1 MILTTV
7 LVASKMFNDT
17 YYTNQYIAQV
27 GGVTLKNI
35 NELERFFMHLIDWKV
50 NITTEEFDLYEK
62 GLSVYPI
69 RETMSQQMSA
79 SASSQA
85 SPMPSPQQ
93 HPVASQT
100 HESLQQQQQ
109 LQLQA
114 L

>member
-1 MILTTV
+1 
-7 LVASKMFNDT
+7 MFNDT

-35 NELERFFMHLIDWKV
+35 NELERFFMHLIDWNI

-69 RETMSQQMSA
+69 QKTMSQQVSA
-79 SASSQA
+79 AGSAQA
-85 SPMPSPQQ
+85 SPMTFPQQ
-93 HPVASQT
+93 QPVTPQT
-100 HESLQQQQQ
+100 PEQHCLQQQQQ
-109 LQLQA
+109 LQLQH